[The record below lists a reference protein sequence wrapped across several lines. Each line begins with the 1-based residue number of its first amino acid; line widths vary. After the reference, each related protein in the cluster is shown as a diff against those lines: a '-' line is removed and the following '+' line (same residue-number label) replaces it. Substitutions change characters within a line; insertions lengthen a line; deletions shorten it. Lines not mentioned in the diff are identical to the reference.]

1 MKLHF
6 MYKNKIYFETINKT
20 FLVPYGSI
28 EQVKTLGVYK
38 NEQYKKSVSKYK
50 LEFIKIHRDKK
61 VVSCKFKRRKRYIK
75 QINYKT
81 SHNVVRLIKY

>member
-6 MYKNKIYFETINKT
+6 IYKNKIYFETIDRT
-20 FLVPYGSI
+20 FLVPCGSI
-28 EQVKTLGVYK
+28 DEVKTLGIYK
-38 NEQYKKSVSKYK
+38 ENEYKKSVNKYK
-50 LEFIKIHRDKK
+50 LELIKIHKDKK

-75 QINYKT
+75 QINYRT